1 MPEAI
6 QYWRCEFCRRKKAMR
21 KSVTVKHESTCYK
34 NPSRVPYPGELT
46 FVGQTGKERNYGFD
60 ESINGTWLEWVEH
73 DQMPAWWPGDTGMMW
88 TGQEWLTVPGYYRF
102 PAKPGH
108 GCAGGAPDEEEWPE
122 FDETPFHLMTAKRR
136 LEVFPFLTIN
146 VPA

>member
-1 MPEAI
+1 MPESI
-6 QYWRCEFCRRKKAMR
+6 EYWRCEFCKRKKARR

-34 NPSRVPYPGELT
+34 NPARVPYPGELT
-46 FVGQTGKERNYGFD
+46 FIGQTGKIVNYGYD
-60 ESINGTWLEWVEH
+60 DSIKMDWVEFVEH
-73 DQMPAWWPGDTGMMW
+73 DEMPRWWPGEAGMIW
-88 TGQEWLTVPGYYRF
+88 TGEQWMKVPGYQQI

-122 FDETPFHLMTAKRR
+122 FDETPIHLMTTKKR
-136 LEVFPFLTIN
+136 LAALPFLTTN